1 MVGVPPQ
8 GVVGG
13 GRGTT
18 LAGRLPP
25 VRPTTT
31 HRKPYMERWGALAS
45 ETMPG
50 TVICSKCG
58 QRKKSERHHC
68 TPSAVEKQKRIREQ
82 FGELPSD
89 LGYTEDEEE

>member
-1 MVGVPPQ
+1 M
-8 GVVGG
+8 
-13 GRGTT
+13 
-18 LAGRLPP
+18 LADASRPAY
-25 VRPTTT
+25 PTTT
-31 HRKPYMERWGALAS
+31 HRKPYMPLWGALPS